1 MGLLTP
7 MLTLL
12 GALLV
17 TTGLHATAAT
27 PTATPAAAP
36 SATLSAIPYDWRPV
50 AIVGGGFVSGLAFHP
65 TVPGLA
71 YARTDMGG
79 AYRRDSTTGRWQPLL
94 DGLPLTDVNLMGVE
108 SVAVDPNDADA
119 LYLACGTY
127 TSPASP
133 NGALLRSHDRGRS
146 FQRVDLPF
154 KLGANEGGRGNGERL
169 GVDPLD
175 GRVLY
180 LGTRHAGLWRSTDRA
195 ASWQRVDSF
204 PASAWQRHA
213 NDGPPPAWG
222 GSDGKASI
230 VFVVFDAA
238 GGTRGQPS
246 RRLYVGVS
254 ALGRPSLWR
263 SDDAGASW
271 QPVPG
276 APTAH
281 RPMRAALA
289 GDGRLFIAY
298 ASEPGPHRM
307 KDGSVWRH
315 DPRLPTAEAW
325 TDITPARPGVDE
337 PFGYATVAVDPGDPQ
352 RLLASTAGRG
362 RGDELFHSRDGGRSW
377 RPLFATAR
385 FDASAAPYVADTH
398 LHWLYDVKIDPADPD
413 HAIFTTGYGGWE
425 ARDLRRADAGQPTT
439 WRVMSA
445 GIEETV
451 ALALHSPTAGVPL
464 VTAIGDY
471 SGFVHAELDR
481 PAPGNPKPPFFGNT
495 HDVTGAELAPEVM
508 VRIGKARTSETPS
521 HMRAQ
526 GVALGNGPARDG
538 SNLGYSLDG
547 GRSWHNAASAPDP
560 ASSDGSI
567 AVSADG
573 RAWVWTPKTRE
584 GHLPHVSHDRG
595 AHWTAVKG
603 LPPGTRVVAD
613 RVNPQ
618 RFHAMALFD
627 DRLYRSDDGGAS
639 FSARPL
645 ALPDGPVLRPAAGVH
660 NHSSRGDDRGGQDR
674 LYATPGREGALWLA
688 AFHGL
693 YHAADGQPF
702 QRLPGVSRI
711 DAFGFGRAAPGASEP
726 ALYLVGSVA
735 GQYGIHR
742 STDAARSWQ
751 RINDDAHQWG
761 LILQITGDPKRFGRV
776 YVGTHGRGV
785 LYGDPAARRD

>member
-1 MGLLTP
+1 MGFLQPLLP
-7 MLTLL
+7 LL
-12 GALLV
+12 GALLL
-17 TTGLHATAAT
+17 TGTGAC
-27 PTATPAAAP
+27 AAP
-36 SATLSAIPYDWRPV
+36 PATMPYHWRPV
-50 AIVGGGFVSGLAFHP
+50 QIVGGGFVSGISFHP
-65 TVPGLA
+65 GVPGLA

-79 AYRRDSTTGRWQPLL
+79 AYRRDSATGRWVPLL
-94 DGLPLTDVNLMGVE
+94 DALPLADVNLMGVE
-108 SVAVDPNDADA
+108 SLAVDPHDADA

-133 NGALLRSHDRGRS
+133 NGALLRSRDRGRS
-146 FQRVDLPF
+146 FQRVALPF

-169 GVDPLD
+169 VVDPLD

-204 PASAWQRHA
+204 PASAWQRHE

-230 VFVVFDAA
+230 VFIVFDPTS
-238 GGTRGQPS
+238 GTRGQPS
-246 RRLYVGVS
+246 RRLYAGVS
-254 ALGRPSLWR
+254 AIGRPNLWR
-263 SDDAGASW
+263 SDDAGHSW

-289 GDGRLFIAY
+289 GDGRLYIAY

-307 KDGSVWRH
+307 RDGSVWRH
-315 DPRLPTAEAW
+315 DPRRGARQAAAAEDTGGAGSTW
-325 TDITPARPGVDE
+325 TDITPARPSPLE
-337 PFGYATVAVDPGDPQ
+337 PFGYATVAVDPRDPQ

-362 RGDELFHSRDGGRSW
+362 KGDELYRSHDGGQSW
-377 RPLFATAR
+377 RPLFTTAR

-398 LHWLYDVKIDPADPD
+398 LHWLYDVKINPADPD

-425 ARDLRRADAGQPTT
+425 TLNLSQADTGQPTQ
-439 WRVMSA
+439 WRVMST

-451 ALALHSPTAGVPL
+451 ALALHSPTKGVPL
-464 VTAIGDY
+464 ITAIGDY
-471 SGFVHAELDR
+471 SGFVHADLDR
-481 PAPGNPKPPFFGNT
+481 PATGNPQPPFFGNT
-495 HDVTGAELAPEVM
+495 HDVTGAEAAPEVI
-508 VRIGKARTSETPS
+508 VRIGKARS
-521 HMRAQ
+521 
-526 GVALGNGPARDG
+526 G

-547 GRSWHNAASAPDP
+547 GSSWHNAASAPDP
-560 ASSDGSI
+560 RSSDGSI

-573 RAWVWTPKTRE
+573 RAWVWTPKIRQ
-584 GHLPHVSHDRG
+584 GAHDIGQPHVSHDRG
-595 AHWTAVKG
+595 DSWVPVKG
-603 LPPGTRVVAD
+603 LPTGTRVVAD
-613 RVNPQ
+613 RVNPR

-627 DRLYRSDDGGAS
+627 DQLFSSDDAGRS

-660 NHSSRGDDRGGQDR
+660 NHSNRGDDRGGQDR
-674 LYATPGREGALWLA
+674 LYATPGREGDLWLA

-693 YHAADGQPF
+693 YRAAAGQAF
-702 QRLPGVSRI
+702 KRLPGVSQI
-711 DAFGFGRAAPGASEP
+711 HAFGFGRAAPGATDP
-726 ALYLVGSVA
+726 ALYLVGTVA
-735 GQYGIHR
+735 GQYGIFR
-742 STDAARSWQ
+742 ATDGAISAASWQ

-761 LILQITGDPKRFGRV
+761 LILQISGDPQRFGRV

-785 LYGDPAARRD
+785 LYGDPAPRP